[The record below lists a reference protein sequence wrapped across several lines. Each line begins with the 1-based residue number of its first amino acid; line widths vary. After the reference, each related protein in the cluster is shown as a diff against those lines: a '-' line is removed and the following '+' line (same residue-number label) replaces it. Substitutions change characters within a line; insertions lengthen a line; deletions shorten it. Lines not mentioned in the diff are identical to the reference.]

1 MADISK
7 IQLNELLLNL
17 KDAAARS
24 QSSGGSVPSWVAKM
38 TMKDGTLSSGDP
50 SNGIDTFQSYNLK
63 ASNRVVS
70 HSGEIDS
77 LQVISAVATSGF
89 FIGDNPVPDW
99 EQGQWTPRLFN
110 TASNEITSAIDAVS
124 GFYYR
129 VKDLIFIEGFIISS
143 SLYACH
149 HVAGLPYE
157 PHHGRPTTLYPMS
170 IYGQPSDGAP
180 NSSACDFNRI
190 TGSSTYYVQNG
201 AYASGKTLKN
211 WYITGFYRKAS

>member
-38 TMKDGTLSSGDP
+38 TMKDGTLSSEDP

-77 LQVISAVATSGF
+77 LQVISAVATNGF

-110 TASNEITSAIDAVS
+110 TPSHEITSAIDAVS

-129 VKDLIFIEGFIISS
+129 VKDLIFIEGFIITSS
-143 SLYACH
+143 FCACH

-157 PHHGRPTTLYPMS
+157 PHHGRPSSMYS
-170 IYGQPSDGAP
+170 IGIVSGD
-180 NSSACDFNRI
+180 NSTNSPFNI
-190 TGSSTYYVQNG
+190 ISSSSSYYVQNG
-201 AYASGKTLKN
+201 AYSPEKTCTT
-211 WYITGFYRKAS
+211 WYVYGWYRKA

>member
-7 IQLNELLLNL
+7 VQLNELLLNL
-17 KDAAARS
+17 KDATARS

-50 SNGIDTFQSYNLK
+50 SDGIDTFQSYNLK

-77 LQVISAVATSGF
+77 LQVITAVATSGL

-99 EQGQWTPRLFN
+99 EQGQWHPRLFN
-110 TASNEITSAIDAVS
+110 TASNEITSTMDAVD

-129 VKDLIFIEGFIISS
+129 VKDIIFIEGFIITASS
-143 SLYACH
+143 YACH
-149 HVAGLPYE
+149 HVAGLPYA
-157 PHHGRPTTLYPMS
+157 PHYSRPASLYPVS
-170 IYGQPSDGAP
+170 IYGKQSAGAP
-180 NSSACDFNRI
+180 NSSACDLNRI

-201 AYASGKTLKN
+201 AYASGTTLKC
-211 WYITGFYRKAS
+211 WFISGFYRKAS